1 MTDRHRSRFSA
12 RALTSASAALAA
24 LAALTA
30 LTVLTGCE
38 GGSDEAA
45 PGGGPSVIAPGRPG
59 EAAETLSAEEARK
72 AGETRR
78 GRPNDADFSYVTRM
92 IEHHQQALVMTD
104 LAEKHAGSGKVR
116 RLADRIAAAQG
127 PEISAM
133 RSWLKRNGRDGGGQ
147 EDRTDH
153 GDHDGHGD
161 HGDHGGAP
169 MPGMA
174 TEEQL
179 DELRRA
185 RGEEFDRLFLKL
197 MIAHHQ
203 GAVTMAKDVTADG
216 RDTQVQEMAGDV
228 AVQQTAEINRM
239 RSMS

>member
-1 MTDRHRSRFSA
+1 MTDRHRSRLSA
-12 RALTSASAALAA
+12 RALASALAA
-24 LAALTA
+24 LAALA
-30 LTVLTGCE
+30 VLTGCE
-38 GGSDEAA
+38 DGSGEAA

-78 GRPNDADFSYVTRM
+78 GRPNAADFSYVTGM
-92 IEHHQQALVMTD
+92 IEHHQQALVMTG

-133 RSWLKRNGRDGGGQ
+133 RSWLKRNGRAEGGHEDDGEHGG
-147 EDRTDH
+147 H
-153 GDHDGHGD
+153 GDHDG
-161 HGDHGGAP
+161 HGGAP

-179 DELRRA
+179 DELRQA
-185 RGEEFDRLFLKL
+185 RGEDFDRLFLKL

>member
-12 RALTSASAALAA
+12 RALTSAPAA

-72 AGETRR
+72 AGETQR

-92 IEHHQQALVMTD
+92 IEHHQQALVMTG
-104 LAEKHAGSGKVR
+104 LAEEHAGSGKVR

-153 GDHDGHGD
+153 DG
-161 HGDHGGAP
+161 HGGAP

>member
-1 MTDRHRSRFSA
+1 MTERHRSRFSA
-12 RALTSASAALAA
+12 RALPSALAA

-38 GGSDEAA
+38 DGSGEAA

-72 AGETRR
+72 AGERR
-78 GRPNDADFSYVTRM
+78 AEKPNAADFSYVTGM
-92 IEHHQQALVMTD
+92 IEHHRQALVMTD
-104 LAEKHAGSGKVR
+104 LAEEHAGSGKVR
-116 RLADRIAAAQG
+116 RLADRISAAQG
-127 PEISAM
+127 PEIAAM
-133 RSWLKRNGRDGGGQ
+133 RSWLKRNGRGEGGHGGGHGS
-147 EDRTDH
+147 H
-153 GDHDGHGD
+153 GDHGGHGD
-161 HGDHGGAP
+161 HGDHGGEP

-179 DELRRA
+179 DELRQA
-185 RGEEFDRLFLKL
+185 RGEDFDRLFLKL

-203 GAVTMAKDVTADG
+203 GAVTMAKDVAADG
-216 RDTQVQEMAGDV
+216 RDVQVQEMAGDV
-228 AVQQTAEINRM
+228 AAQQTAEINRM

>member
-1 MTDRHRSRFSA
+1 MTDRHRFRFSA
-12 RALTSASAALAA
+12 RVLPSALAALAA

-30 LTVLTGCE
+30 LTALTGCE
-38 GGSDEAA
+38 DGSDEAA

-72 AGETRR
+72 AGEARR
-78 GRPNDADFSYVTRM
+78 GEPNAADFSYVTRM
-92 IEHHQQALVMTD
+92 IEHHRQALVMTD
-104 LAEKHAGSGKVR
+104 LAEEHAESGKVR

-133 RSWLKRNGRDGGGQ
+133 RSWLKRNGQGG
-147 EDRTDH
+147 RADH
-153 GDHDGHGD
+153 E
-161 HGDHGGAP
+161 DHGGAP

-179 DELRRA
+179 DELRQA
-185 RGEEFDRLFLKL
+185 RGEDFDRLFLKL
-197 MIAHHQ
+197 MTAHHR
-203 GAVTMAKDVTADG
+203 GAVTMAKDVAADG
-216 RDTQVQEMAGDV
+216 RDIQVQEMAGDV

-239 RSMS
+239 RSMP

>member
-1 MTDRHRSRFSA
+1 MTDRHRSRFSV
-12 RALTSASAALAA
+12 RALTSALAS

-30 LTVLTGCE
+30 LAVLTGCE
-38 GGSDEAA
+38 DGSDEAA

-72 AGETRR
+72 AGETQR
-78 GRPNDADFSYVTRM
+78 GRPNDADFSYVTGM
-92 IEHHQQALVMTD
+92 IEHHQQALVMTG
-104 LAEKHAGSGKVR
+104 LAEEHAGSGKVR

-133 RSWLKRNGRDGGGQ
+133 RSWLKRNGRDEGGH
-147 EDRTDH
+147 EDH
-153 GDHDGHGD
+153 GEHGG

-179 DELRRA
+179 DELRQA